1 MKKNNQFINIEVK
14 MLIENQRA
22 SIKFYTI
29 FAATLLIVGIDL
41 ILFVYFN
48 KSMSTSSDNTILNS
62 IMSASAT
69 LITALS
75 AIPLKEIIAKREKL
89 TAYQIVKHHLEELDD
104 GSDNT
109 NEKEVQKMRELI
121 WKVIEHTTLV

>member
-29 FAATLLIVGIDL
+29 FAATLLIVGIGL

-48 KSMSTSSDNTILNS
+48 KSVSTSSDNTILNS

-89 TAYQIVKHHLEELDD
+89 TAYKIVKHHLEELDD

-121 WKVIEHTTLV
+121 WKVIEHTTLA

>member
-22 SIKFYTI
+22 SIRFYTI
-29 FAATLLIVGIDL
+29 FAGTLLIVGIGL

-48 KSMSTSSDNTILNS
+48 KSVSTSSDNTILNS

-121 WKVIEHTTLV
+121 WKVIEHTTLA

>member
-22 SIKFYTI
+22 SIRFYTI
-29 FAATLLIVGIDL
+29 FAAALLIVGIGL

-48 KSMSTSSDNTILNS
+48 KSVNTSSDNTILNS

-109 NEKEVQKMRELI
+109 NENEVQKMRELI
-121 WKVIEHTTLV
+121 WKVIENTTLA

>member
-22 SIKFYTI
+22 SIRFYTI
-29 FAATLLIVGIDL
+29 FAATLLIVGIGL

-48 KSMSTSSDNTILNS
+48 KSVSTSSDNTILNS

-121 WKVIEHTTLV
+121 WKVIEHTTLA